1 VEEGLI
7 DPITAFAAAQTAI
20 KGVKA
25 AIALGK
31 DIQAVSGDL
40 MKFFEAKDVVQKAAS
55 KPKSSFAQ
63 SDTAAA
69 FEIVMQAKQLADAER
84 ELNNYFVMSGNAD
97 LWQQLLVER
106 NNIIQQ
112 RKTQEILD
120 EKNAKAKAEEME
132 DFLTW
137 LMAGALVI
145 LLLAMGFWWVTLL
158 MGK

>member
-1 VEEGLI
+1 MI
-7 DPITAFAAAQTAI
+7 DPITAFAAAQAAI

-31 DIQAVSGDL
+31 DIQAVSSDL

-55 KPKSSFAQ
+55 KPKSTFAQ

>member
-1 VEEGLI
+1 VI
-7 DPITAFAAAQTAI
+7 DPITAFAAAQAAV

-31 DIQAVSGDL
+31 DIQAVSGDM

-63 SDTAAA
+63 SDTAQA
-69 FEIVMQAKQLADAER
+69 FEVVMQAKMLNDAER
-84 ELNNYFVMSGNAD
+84 ELNNYMVMSGNAD

-106 NNIIQQ
+106 NRIIQQ
-112 RKTQEILD
+112 RKVEEILA
-120 EKNAKAKAEEME
+120 ENKAKKHKE
-132 DFLTW
+132 DLDELLTW
-137 LMAGALVI
+137 LMAGALV
-145 LLLAMGFWWVTLL
+145 LLLLGLLFWWLTLL

>member
-1 VEEGLI
+1 VI
-7 DPITAFAAAQTAI
+7 DPVTAFATAQAAI

-63 SDTAAA
+63 SDTAQA
-69 FEIVMQAKQLADAER
+69 FEVVMQAKMLNDAER
-84 ELNNYFVMSGNAD
+84 ELNNYMVMSGNAD

-106 NNIIQQ
+106 NNLIQK
-112 RKTQEILD
+112 RKADEILAEKQAKKRKD
-120 EKNAKAKAEEME
+120 EIE
-132 DFLTW
+132 DLLTW
-137 LMAGALVI
+137 LIAGALVI
-145 LLLAMGFWWVTLL
+145 LMLGMCFWWLTIL
-158 MGK
+158 MEK

>member
-1 VEEGLI
+1 MI
-7 DPITAFAAAQTAI
+7 DPITAFAAAQAAV

-120 EKNAKAKAEEME
+120 EKNARVKKEEME
-132 DFLTW
+132 DLLTW
-137 LMAGALVI
+137 LMAGALII
-145 LLLAMGFWWVTLL
+145 LLLGMCFWWFTLL
-158 MGK
+158 MEK

>member
-1 VEEGLI
+1 
-7 DPITAFAAAQTAI
+7 
-20 KGVKA
+20 
-25 AIALGK
+25 
-31 DIQAVSGDL
+31 
-40 MKFFEAKDVVQKAAS
+40 
-55 KPKSSFAQ
+55 
-63 SDTAAA
+63 
-69 FEIVMQAKQLADAER
+69 
-84 ELNNYFVMSGNAD
+84 MSGNAD

>member
-1 VEEGLI
+1 MI
-7 DPITAFAAAQTAI
+7 DPITAFAAAQAAI

-40 MKFFEAKDVVQKAAS
+40 MKFFEAKDAVQKEAA
-55 KPKSSFAQ
+55 KPKSSFAK
-63 SDTAAA
+63 SDTAQA
-69 FEIVMQAKQLADAER
+69 FEIVIQAKQLADAER

-106 NNIIQQ
+106 NNIIQK
-112 RKTQEILD
+112 RKVEEILAKKHA
-120 EKNAKAKAEEME
+120 EKHKEEVE
-132 DFLTW
+132 DLLTW

-145 LLLAMGFWWVTLL
+145 LLLGLIFWWLTMLVS
-158 MGK
+158 K

>member
-1 VEEGLI
+1 MI
-7 DPITAFAAAQTAI
+7 DPLTAFAAAQAAI

-31 DIQAVSGDL
+31 DIQAVASDL

-55 KPKSSFAQ
+55 KPKSTFAQ

>member
-1 VEEGLI
+1 MI
-7 DPITAFAAAQTAI
+7 DPITAFATAQAAI

-63 SDTAAA
+63 SDTAQA
-69 FEIVMQAKQLADAER
+69 FEIVMQAKILADAER
-84 ELNNYFVMSGNAD
+84 ELNNYMVLSGNAD
-97 LWQQLLVER
+97 LWQQLLIER
-106 NNIIQQ
+106 NALIQR
-112 RKTQEILD
+112 RKVEEILVANHAKKRKEEID
-120 EKNAKAKAEEME
+120 EL
-132 DFLTW
+132 LTW
-137 LMAGALVI
+137 LIGGALT
-145 LLLAMGFWWVTLL
+145 LLLLGLCFWWTILL

>member
-7 DPITAFAAAQTAI
+7 DPITAFAAAQAAI

-55 KPKSSFAQ
+55 KPKSNFAQ

-145 LLLAMGFWWVTLL
+145 LLLAMCFWWVTLL
-158 MGK
+158 GK